1 MFDLHFRVK
10 TSKRLFFSV
19 ELVLLIDDASEGA
32 YDGGAVY
39 VFVDAL
45 GVRPVVTEVW
55 DVFAE
60 VWDAFAEDI
69 VV

>member
-19 ELVLLIDDASEGA
+19 ELVLLMDDASEGA

-39 VFVDAL
+39 VVVDAF
-45 GVRPVVTEVW
+45 GVRPVVAEVW

-60 VWDAFAEDI
+60 DI
-69 VV
+69 VVYD